1 MKLERILDQL
11 NSFEKN
17 AFLKII
23 DTILAGSPQNQKE
36 VDAILSGS
44 EGIKN
49 ADNQNIAKVFALVE
63 DEFVQRLKDE
73 FLNTSSQL
81 DILIDIISREGNAI
95 MKIDWFA
102 RLYEQKVALI
112 KNRIRD
118 FEKVINGEIATDD
131 DAGRIRDYR
140 IYSSCVETA
149 YENDV
154 QNNQDKKITQDELSI
169 LLTLARQLE
178 LSQEEIKL
186 LNYQTVPIATL
197 SIDDVVNEL
206 RSIGVVFFSKKA
218 NTIFVADEMVS
229 VLRKVRGKDVADKY
243 VRRVLR
249 LLREPQINLVCKK
262 HGIDR
267 KLELDAKVKA
277 IIEEGIGISVILGED
292 IHKPGTTLTER
303 KKFLNEFCDTK
314 LGINPALKGVT
325 LEEKMANLIHYFNQ
339 KERED
344 KVGISIDGYD
354 RLLRDIGTL
363 LPEFKERIRTEYQFQ
378 EQEVLDSQFL
388 LNYNIK
394 PRDVV
399 EWMGDDELV
408 DFCKQ
413 LGIKTRGDVYLNLLD
428 AYTDSEN
435 LLLENYPLIASRDVN
450 GLKEQGVDVKE
461 VDLGLKF
468 EELTGVIFGQLGF
481 DVSQA
486 VLQEVNTAKDKA
498 DLILRIGESEIII
511 VECKT
516 SKESGY
522 NKFSAVSR
530 QLKSYTKRAEE
541 KGYRVVK
548 SLLVAPEFSD
558 EFVKECGLEYEL
570 NLSLISAGTLLAIL
584 EGFKASKL
592 KNFPHNLLMRDV
604 VIQEDRVLKAMGR

>member
-1 MKLERILDQL
+1 MKLERVLDQL

-44 EGIKN
+44 EGLKN

-63 DEFVQRLKDE
+63 DEFIQRLKDE

-81 DILIDIISREGNAI
+81 DILIDIVSREGNAI

-112 KNRIRD
+112 KKRIRD
-118 FEKVINGEIATDD
+118 FEQVIDGEAATEIDES
-131 DAGRIRDYR
+131 RIRDYR
-140 IYSSCVETA
+140 IYRGCVETA
-149 YENDV
+149 YGNDV

-169 LLTLARQLE
+169 LLTLAKQLE

-186 LNYQTVPIATL
+186 LNYQIVPIATMG
-197 SIDDVVNEL
+197 IDEVVSEL
-206 RSIGVVFFSKKA
+206 RSIGVVFFSKKS

-229 VLRKVRGKDVADKY
+229 VLRKVRGKEVADKY

-249 LLREPQINLVCKK
+249 LLREPQINMVCKK

-292 IHKPGTTLTER
+292 VHKPGTTLTER

-314 LGINPALKGVT
+314 LGISPALKGVT
-325 LEEKMANLIHYFNQ
+325 LEEKIGNLIQYFNH

-354 RLLRDIGTL
+354 RLLRDIGTV
-363 LPEFKERIRTEYQFQ
+363 LPEFNDRIRMEYQFQ
-378 EQEVLDSQFL
+378 EQKVLDSQFL

-408 DFCKQ
+408 EFCKQ

-435 LLLENYPLIASRDVN
+435 LFLENYPLIAFRDVN

-481 DVSQA
+481 DVSKE

-498 DLILRIGESEIII
+498 DLILRIGESDIIL

-522 NKFSAVSR
+522 NKFSSVSR
-530 QLKSYTKRAEE
+530 QLKSYAKRAEE

-592 KNFPHNLLMRDV
+592 KSFPHNLLMRDV

>member
-1 MKLERILDQL
+1 MKLERVLDQL

-23 DTILAGSPQNQKE
+23 DTILAASPQNQGE
-36 VDAILSGS
+36 VDAILAASDGL
-44 EGIKN
+44 KN
-49 ADNQNIAKVFALVE
+49 ADNQNIAAVFTLIE
-63 DEFVQRLKDE
+63 DEFAERLKQE

-81 DILIDIISREGNAI
+81 DILIDIVAREGNAM
-95 MKIDWFA
+95 MKADWFA
-102 RLYEQKVALI
+102 RLYELKVAQIRQRI
-112 KNRIRD
+112 KA
-118 FEKVINGEIATDD
+118 FQLVIDGEGDSDIDD
-131 DAGRIRDYR
+131 SRIRDYR
-140 IYSSCVETA
+140 IYRSCVATA
-149 YENDV
+149 YTNDL
-154 QNNQDKKITQDELSI
+154 QNNQDRKITHDELSI

-186 LNYQTVPIATL
+186 LNYQIVPIATL
-197 SIDDVVNEL
+197 TVDDVIAEL
-206 RSIGVVFFSKKA
+206 RSIGVVFFSKKN
-218 NTIFVADEMVS
+218 NTIYVSDEMVS
-229 VLRKVRGKDVADKY
+229 ALRKVRGKEVADKY
-243 VRRVLR
+243 VRRVLK

-267 KLELDAKVKA
+267 KLQPEEKIKA
-277 IIEEGIGISVILGED
+277 IIDEGIALSAILGED

-303 KKFLNEFCDTK
+303 KKYLNEFCDQR
-314 LGINPALKGVT
+314 LGISPALKGVT
-325 LEEKMANLIHYFNQ
+325 LEEKLANLISYFNH

-344 KVGISIDGYD
+344 RVGISIDGYD
-354 RLLRDIGTL
+354 HLLRDLDTAF
-363 LPEFKERIRTEYQFQ
+363 PEFNERIRSEYQFQ
-378 EQEVLDSQFL
+378 EQRVLDSQFL

-394 PRDVV
+394 PRDII
-399 EWMGDDELV
+399 EWLRDEELAS
-408 DFCKQ
+408 FCK
-413 LGIKTRGDVYLNLLD
+413 LHSIKTKGDVYINVLE

-435 LLLENYPLIASRDVN
+435 LFLENYALIAARDLN
-450 GLKEQGVDVKE
+450 GLKEQGIDVKE

-468 EELTGVIFGQLGF
+468 EELTGNIFTQLGF
-481 DVSQA
+481 DVSGV
-486 VLQEVNTAKDKA
+486 VLDEVNTTKDKA
-498 DLILRIGESEIII
+498 DLILRIGESDIII

-530 QLKSYTKRAEE
+530 QLKSYAKRAED

-570 NLSLISAGTLLAIL
+570 NLSLISAGTLLAIV

-592 KNFPHNLLMRDV
+592 KTFPHNLLMRDV